1 MTNWHSPS
9 LVLKETVALVKLVH
23 VMGGLYIWEFV
34 SSLGYEYSIMTGRRK
49 FTWSSPFYV
58 AARWFTLLF
67 IIIEIVALDTSL
79 NISCQAV
86 ITLNVTFATLSLL
99 SASTLVILRTF
110 ALWERSRPVIV
121 IGSTLW
127 LANATSYIYSIS
139 TFPGHRINGV
149 CVLTRSSRTSIIGL
163 SAFITD
169 FVLLAL
175 MLAGVLRWPNSRR
188 RGGIWW
194 LLYTQGLVWVVVFTL
209 AELPALI
216 FVLLDLNDPMNLIFS
231 VLESEWT

>member
-1 MTNWHSPS
+1 VT
-9 LVLKETVALVKLVH
+9 
-23 VMGGLYIWEFV
+23 
-34 SSLGYEYSIMTGRRK
+34 
-49 FTWSSPFYV
+49 
-58 AARWFTLLF
+58 
-67 IIIEIVALDTSL
+67 
-79 NISCQAV
+79 
-86 ITLNVTFATLSLL
+86 TLNVTFGTLSLL

-110 ALWERSRPVIV
+110 ALWERSRAVIV

-139 TFPGHRINGV
+139 TFRGHQINGV
-149 CVLTRSSRTSIIGL
+149 CALTRSSRTGIIGI

-169 FVLLAL
+169 FVLLVL
-175 MLAGVLRWPNSRR
+175 MLGGVLRWPNSRR

-216 FVLLDLNDPMNLIFS
+216 FIVLDLNDPMNLIFIAPEIVS
-231 VLESEWT
+231 MTICASRMHLGLSAVLHEHPSGRPVGDRATTRDVGGTSS